1 LKHDIKWT
9 GCSTNLSLD
18 FSWKKSWKNHSGRK
32 KNHVQ
37 FDRRLWRDCRMQYLS
52 AHHKFHILLTCSMPP
67 LQMLL
72 MRVQDVSAS

>member
-1 LKHDIKWT
+1 M
-9 GCSTNLSLD
+9 
-18 FSWKKSWKNHSGRK
+18 FYKSQYRFLMKEIVKESQWG